1 MSEKGDPTMAQLN
14 GRKLVD
20 RRTVLVSTSL
30 GVAAAALVPS
40 AAGAALT
47 TQEQANRQAVR
58 DMIDA
63 LAVADWDIFSS
74 FLADDV
80 RMWVRDARKPDE
92 TPSGSGGKEQ
102 IMGWMKEILGRIR
115 DVELPMTSEQAI
127 GSMVIHQRLE
137 SYNTDQG
144 PSGTKVTAMY
154 VVQNGK
160 IAEWFEFLEAL
171 PE

>member
-1 MSEKGDPTMAQLN
+1 MSEKRDRTMAQPN
-14 GRKLVD
+14 GRELVD
-20 RRTVLVSTSL
+20 RRALLVSTSL

-63 LAVADWDIFSS
+63 LAVADWDRFSS
-74 FLADDV
+74 LLADNV
-80 RMWVRDARKPDE
+80 RFWVRDSRTPDE
-92 TPSGSGGKEQ
+92 SPGGPYGKEP
-102 IMGWMKEILGRIR
+102 IVEWMKGFLGRVK
-115 DVELPMTSEQAI
+115 DLKLPMTREQAI

-137 SYNTDQG
+137 SYTTDEG
-144 PSGTKVTAMY
+144 PKGTKVTAMY

-160 IAEWFEFLEAL
+160 IAEWCEFLEAR